1 LDSSGIIIAFKKINR
16 NFSFG
21 AFGMKKNISLLV
33 ILSFIICLPAYGAF
47 EWKIYDFGTGPFDYN
62 NNRSLIRNSY
72 TYWPTLESYPMQGN
86 GNTYVFEF
94 EFDAD
99 LIRDFDNYNSVTF
112 QNTLNCNN
120 DLVEKSYP
128 AVPEPATLILFGL
141 GSLGLAACR
150 KRR

>member
-1 LDSSGIIIAFKKINR
+1 
-16 NFSFG
+16 
-21 AFGMKKNISLLV
+21 
-33 ILSFIICLPAYGAF
+33 
-47 EWKIYDFGTGPFDYN
+47 
-62 NNRSLIRNSY
+62 
-72 TYWPTLESYPMQGN
+72 
-86 GNTYVFEF
+86 YVFEF